1 MSIQDDIIQ
10 HPAYIRKLRQAG
22 GAAIQAQGAAEPGVD
37 AGLFDY
43 QAWEPG
49 KAYGAGELF
58 LYEGKPG
65 FVRQA
70 HTSQETWLPFS
81 TGTESLYGARPR
93 QGPDGVYPYLYNM
106 KVEVGMRVR
115 SAKDNAVYAAIQ
127 PADPL
132 LYDPA
137 DVPALFEK
145 EETEE

>member
-1 MSIQDDIIQ
+1 MSIKDDIAR
-10 HPAYIRKLRQAG
+10 HPAYIAKLRQAG
-22 GAAIQAQGAAEPGVD
+22 GAAIQAQGAAEPGVY

-43 QAWEPG
+43 QVWEPG
-49 KAYGAGELF
+49 QAYEAGTLF

-70 HTSQETWLPFS
+70 HTSQKTWLPFTS
-81 TGTESLYGARPR
+81 GTESLYGARPR
-93 QGPDGVYPYLYNM
+93 QRPDGVYPYLYNM
-106 KVEVGMRVR
+106 RVETGMRVR
-115 SAKDNAVYAAIQ
+115 SAKNSAVYVALQ

-137 DVPALFEK
+137 DVPALFAK